1 MAGSDFKRRLRA
13 LKKTLPEKYEKK
25 AEKQPSSPVAAP
37 LFEGTFEEEM
47 ARLAVVRLP
56 GDESEAESGEQHGQP
71 PTSRTPPPQ
80 SDAELFAIAVGS
92 FDKTFRDDVD
102 WEDEREA
109 KGKRSTRR
117 HRFHPDDEIDL
128 HGLTR
133 AEALPKVAYFLERS
147 VYNGLRSVLIITG
160 RGKNSVAGEPILRSA
175 VIYFLEKEG
184 KKWASSWSEVPQ
196 RLGGEGALAV
206 FLKNLA

>member
-13 LKKTLPEKYEKK
+13 LKKTLPEKHEKK
-25 AEKQPSSPVAAP
+25 AEKQPPSPVAAP

-56 GDESEAESGEQHGQP
+56 GDESEAESGEQHGQL
-71 PTSRTPPPQ
+71 PTPRTPPPQ
-80 SDAELFAIAVGS
+80 SDAEMFALAVGS
-92 FDKTFRDDVD
+92 FDRTFRDDLD

-109 KGKRSTRR
+109 KGKRSSRR

-160 RGKNSVAGEPILRSA
+160 RGKNSVAGEAVLRSA
-175 VIYFLEKEG
+175 VIHFLEKEG

-196 RLGGEGALAV
+196 RVGGEGALAV
-206 FLKNLA
+206 FLKSLG

>member
-1 MAGSDFKRRLRA
+1 MASSDFKGRLRA

-25 AEKQPSSPVAAP
+25 AEKQPSSPVATP
-37 LFEGTFEEEM
+37 LFEGSFEEEM

-56 GDESEAESGEQHGQP
+56 GDESDAESCEQHGQASTP
-71 PTSRTPPPQ
+71 RTVPPQ
-80 SDAELFAIAVGS
+80 SDAEMFAVAVGS
-92 FDKTFRDDVD
+92 YDKVFRDDLD

-109 KGKRSTRR
+109 KGKRSSRR

-160 RGKNSVAGEPILRSA
+160 RGKNSVAGEAVLRSA
-175 VIYFLEKEG
+175 VIHFLEREG

-206 FLKNLA
+206 FLKSLG

>member
-1 MAGSDFKRRLRA
+1 M
-13 LKKTLPEKYEKK
+13 KKTLPEKYEKK
-25 AEKQPSSPVAAP
+25 AEKQPSSPVATP
-37 LFEGTFEEEM
+37 LFEGSFEEEM

-56 GDESEAESGEQHGQP
+56 GDESDAESCEQHGQASTP
-71 PTSRTPPPQ
+71 RTVPPQ
-80 SDAELFAIAVGS
+80 SDAEMFAVAVGS
-92 FDKTFRDDVD
+92 FDKVFRDDLD

-109 KGKRSTRR
+109 KGKRSSRR

-160 RGKNSVAGEPILRSA
+160 RGKNSVAGEAVLRSA
-175 VIYFLEKEG
+175 VIHFLEREG

-206 FLKNLA
+206 FLKSLG

>member
-1 MAGSDFKRRLRA
+1 M
-13 LKKTLPEKYEKK
+13 KKTLPEKYEKK
-25 AEKQPSSPVAAP
+25 AEKRPSSPVAAP
-37 LFEGTFEEEM
+37 LFEGSFEEEM

-56 GDESEAESGEQHGQP
+56 GDESDAESCEQHGQA
-71 PTSRTPPPQ
+71 STPRIVPPQ
-80 SDAELFAIAVGS
+80 SDAEMFAVAVGS
-92 FDKTFRDDVD
+92 FDKVFRDDLD

-109 KGKRSTRR
+109 KGKRSSRR

-160 RGKNSVAGEPILRSA
+160 RGKNSVAGEAVLRSA
-175 VIYFLEKEG
+175 VIQFLEREG

-206 FLKNLA
+206 FLKSSV

>member
-1 MAGSDFKRRLRA
+1 MASSDFKGRLRA

-25 AEKQPSSPVAAP
+25 AEKQPSSPVATP
-37 LFEGTFEEEM
+37 LFEGSFEEEM

-56 GDESEAESGEQHGQP
+56 GDESDAESCEQHGQASTP
-71 PTSRTPPPQ
+71 RTVPPQ
-80 SDAELFAIAVGS
+80 SDAEMFAVAVGS
-92 FDKTFRDDVD
+92 FDKVFRDDLD

-109 KGKRSTRR
+109 KGKRSSRR

-160 RGKNSVAGEPILRSA
+160 RGKNSVAGEAVLRSA
-175 VIYFLEKEG
+175 VIQFLEREG

-206 FLKNLA
+206 FLKSSV